1 MLRRNVIRQI
11 IVIELAMLCLFGFGY
26 MGVFNSYI
34 RLENQQIST
43 DIQRVK
49 SALEGELANLNSFNK
64 SWANSNILYYAF
76 NDETPN
82 QHFMQDMLMTYIVG
96 VFNVDR
102 SAVFDKEGKFRKAHQ
117 LNLETGTAIKV
128 SKDQTAFSDFQNIL
142 NAVNNNHTK
151 SVLGFYVDKES
162 NIRLVSAEPI
172 VRKNQPENIFGN
184 LIASSRFDKKAL
196 ARLANVVLQEVNI
209 QSLAKFSENKDAEI
223 ALQLLSTTKEEF
235 VNIPKKNDTIDSF
248 SYLRDIQGRNSLIL
262 SVHSRRDVIT
272 QAKENIFAG
281 SLGLL
286 IFFMILAAYIIILL
300 DKKIL
305 RRLKILSQDV
315 TELDRKELSGKSLP
329 VLGNDEISSLTK
341 AFNRLLSSLEQSHR
355 DIKHE
360 KDKAETTLASIGE
373 AVIACDLDGKIQYL
387 NKTAEQL
394 TKSENK
400 NNIGQNITSIF
411 SPLSEGG
418 DSDKDSIA
426 KLCVD
431 KKSNVQRGKFNR
443 LVYSESEEIIVESKA
458 NPIFDHDGNIKGA
471 VIVFRDI
478 SEAKSLQQNL
488 VYQASHDSLTGL
500 CNRAEFERKI
510 DEIIKTTLLE
520 KHQNHLLFIDLDR
533 FKLVNDSCGH
543 LAGDKVLRDISL
555 LMKTIIRQSD
565 TIARIGG
572 DEFGVILHDCPFEK
586 AFGIAE
592 KLRIK
597 VAGFRF
603 FSNEKSFTFGAS
615 IGLINIDDHVH
626 DTNAGILSLADK
638 ACMAAKNTGRNRV
651 HVFKNTDEHVTEQR
665 NQTLWVNRITEA
677 LEHNQFT
684 LFYQKIIPSEQNKN
698 RKIRAE
704 ILLRMLDKTGG
715 VIAPGVFLPAAERYG
730 LMQQIDI
737 WVIENF
743 FQWHID
749 NAETLDNFDSFS
761 INLSGQSLSDEKF
774 LEQLNAYANSP
785 QINAKTISFEI
796 TETAAIQ
803 NITNTIATFS
813 KLRKKGFS
821 FWLDDFGAGMSS
833 FSYLKHLPIDGLKI
847 DGIFIR
853 NIDNQPFD
861 YSMVRSI
868 NELAHLMGVT
878 TTAEFIETERVSAL
892 VSGLGVDYLQGYHIH
907 RPEPLSTLI
916 S

>member
-11 IVIELAMLCLFGFGY
+11 IIIELAMLGLFGFGY

-49 SALEGELANLNSFNK
+49 SALEGELTNLNNFNK
-64 SWANSNILYYAF
+64 SWANSSILYYTF
-76 NDETPN
+76 NDETAK
-82 QHFMQDMLMTYIVG
+82 QHLMQDILMTYIVG
-96 VFNVDR
+96 VFNVDQ
-102 SAVFDKEGKFRKAHQ
+102 SAVFDKEGKFRKARQ

-128 SKDQTAFSDFQNIL
+128 SEDQAVFSDFQNIL
-142 NAVNNNHTK
+142 NATNNNHTK

-172 VRKNQPENIFGN
+172 ARKNQPENIFGS
-184 LIASSRFDKKAL
+184 LITSSQFDKKAL

-209 QSLAKFSENKDAEI
+209 QSLEEFSENKDAEI
-223 ALQLLSTTKEEF
+223 ALQLLSTAKEEF
-235 VNIPKKNDTIDSF
+235 VNIPKTNNTIDSF

-262 SVHSRRDVIT
+262 SVHSRRDVIS

-315 TELDRKELSGKSLP
+315 TELDRQELSGKSLP
-329 VLGNDEISSLTK
+329 VLGNDEISNLTK

-373 AVIACDLDGKIQYL
+373 AVIACDLDGKMQYL
-387 NKTAEQL
+387 NKTAEKL

-400 NNIGQNITSIF
+400 VNIGKNITSIF
-411 SPLSEGG
+411 SPLNEDGS
-418 DSDKDSIA
+418 SDKDSIA
-426 KLCVD
+426 KQCVD

-443 LVYSESEEIIVESKA
+443 LVYSDSKEIIVESEA
-458 NPIFDHDGNIKGA
+458 NPIFDHDGNINGA

-478 SEAKSLQQNL
+478 SEAKTLQKNL

-500 CNRAEFERKI
+500 CNRAEFERKL
-510 DEIIKTTLLE
+510 DEIIKTTLPE
-520 KHQNHLLFIDLDR
+520 THHNHLLFIDLDR

-543 LAGDKVLRDISL
+543 LAGDKVLCDISA

-592 KLRIK
+592 KLRTK
-597 VAGFRF
+597 VAEFRF

-615 IGLINIDDHVH
+615 IGLINIDDHIH

-651 HVFKNTDEHVTEQR
+651 HIFKSTDEHVTEQR
-665 NQTLWVNRITEA
+665 NQALWVNRITEA

-704 ILLRMLDKTGG
+704 ILLRMLDKTGE
-715 VIAPGVFLPAAERYG
+715 VIAPGVFIPAAERYG

-743 FQWHID
+743 FQWHIE
-749 NAETLDNFDSFS
+749 NAESLEDFDSFS

-774 LEQLNAYANSP
+774 LKQLNTYASSP

-813 KLRKKGFS
+813 QLRKKGFS

-916 S
+916 G